1 LAHEVASLLL
11 ELSIGVH
18 HFAMYPPD
26 HPSLEPP
33 VKALMGRLSDVFLD
47 RRTFSIG
54 VAERRLVIEGAAT
67 DPGHTSLSDLAVRL
81 HRHQLGAVSFHRGVK
96 ADEVREVLAT
106 LARDVQKEGTPIGL
120 LPPEDFPE
128 WDNVRLHRIGYEDL
142 ELKGAGKGGGG
153 RVDRATALWLGL
165 AQAAMPDEVLDD
177 SEGPDGATLAELVK
191 AHGGQQDE
199 TIAAYLRQLAY
210 ELRGARGQDAE
221 LVRQRLSDFLESLD
235 DVTLDRIVSFGGSY
249 TRRNRFVLDA
259 TQSLSLDSVLRIVN
273 TAAARTEQGISQSMT
288 RLLSKLAVHAER
300 GTGEAKSMAD
310 TAVRDNIEALV
321 QGWSLKDPNP
331 SSYSMQLD
339 AMSRSAPIFES
350 PGSDQELIG
359 AERIIQ
365 MALEVDADGPLVE
378 RGVADLLKERGVAR
392 VLKLLDKAPS
402 ESRVA
407 ERIRKRLSTTEQL
420 RRSLYMERVDA
431 ASLEVLVDMIGDDAV
446 DPLLDVMED
455 AESRS
460 LRRMVFDKL
469 AELGPR
475 AAQRAVPRLRNAE
488 WYVQRNILTLMH
500 GLEELPEDFDPGTY
514 IEHMDSRV
522 RRAAL
527 PLALRSPQRRE
538 AALVKALRDQ
548 DTLMVRMALVELLKG
563 IPEKLLPMLVDG
575 VVMNVRRS
583 EEIRVLGV
591 KALAKSDQ
599 PLARDTLLRIAV
611 AGRTIF
617 GRPRFPPTSPL
628 LVAALQALAEG
639 WPDHGEAAAVLRRAK
654 RSKDPEVRGALDP
667 NEADTPEEEQPE
679 VRP

>member
-1 LAHEVASLLL
+1 V
-11 ELSIGVH
+11 
-18 HFAMYPPD
+18 
-26 HPSLEPP
+26 
-33 VKALMGRLSDVFLD
+33 
-47 RRTFSIG
+47 
-54 VAERRLVIEGAAT
+54 
-67 DPGHTSLSDLAVRL
+67 
-81 HRHQLGAVSFHRGVK
+81 
-96 ADEVREVLAT
+96 
-106 LARDVQKEGTPIGL
+106 
-120 LPPEDFPE
+120 
-128 WDNVRLHRIGYEDL
+128 DN
-142 ELKGAGKGGGG
+142 
-153 RVDRATALWLGL
+153 
-165 AQAAMPDEVLDD
+165 P
-177 SEGPDGATLAELVK
+177 EGPDGATLAALVQ
-191 AHGGQQDE
+191 AHGGKQDE

-221 LVRQRLSDFLESLD
+221 LVRKRLSEFLESLD

-249 TRRNRFVLDA
+249 ARRNRFVLDA

-273 TAAARTEQGISQSMT
+273 TAAARSEQGISQSMT

-331 SSYSMQLD
+331 TSYSMQLD
-339 AMSRSAPIFES
+339 AMSRSAPIFEAPS
-350 PGSDQELIG
+350 SEDDLIG
-359 AERIIQ
+359 AQRLIQ

-378 RGVADLLKERGVAR
+378 RAVADLLKERGVAR
-392 VLKLLDKAPS
+392 VLALLEKAPT

-407 ERIRKRLSTTEQL
+407 ERIRTRLSTTEQL
-420 RRSLYMERVDA
+420 RRSLYMEKVDA
-431 ASLEVLVDMIGDDAV
+431 ASLEVLVEMIGEDAV

-469 AELGPR
+469 AELGPL

-500 GLEELPEDFDPGTY
+500 GLEELPGDFDPGTY

-538 AALVKALRDQ
+538 AALVLALRDQ
-548 DTLMVRMALVELLKG
+548 DTLMVRMALIELLHG
-563 IPEKLLPMLVDG
+563 IPDKLLPMLVEG
-575 VVMNVRRS
+575 VVMNTRRS

-591 KALAKSDQ
+591 KALAKSDA

-617 GRPRFPPTSPL
+617 GRPRFPPTSPIL
-628 LVAALQALAEG
+628 LAALEALAER
-639 WPDHGEAAAVLRRAK
+639 WPDHGEVVEVLRRAQ
-654 RSKDPEVRGALDP
+654 RSKDPEIRATL
-667 NEADTPEEEQPE
+667 EAPDSPASEEEQPE